1 MIIES
6 LKVNNFRVFK
16 GEHLFDLA
24 PNSTNGQRPIVL
36 FGGLNGSGKTTMLTA
51 VRLSLYGR
59 QSLGSATT
67 IKSYHQYLSDCMYVS
82 KATGINSDNASVE
95 LYFTHANLGI
105 ISHYHIKRS
114 WRVIGNKVTESLKI
128 YDADK
133 EIKNLTYD
141 QAQGFL
147 NELIPIGVSDL
158 FFFDGEKIGEL
169 ANKKDDTALGDSIKK
184 LIGLDLIDKLTG
196 DLTVFIRNQNK
207 LLASAD
213 INREIQALEAALALK
228 ETEIECE
235 QTEHQALKVRITAST
250 TRIEKLTNN
259 LNSQGGTWAATRE
272 QEIKK
277 LTLLKEQK
285 DKIES
290 KLRDIL
296 SSNYPFSIA
305 PKFATRCLTQLND
318 EAKIKNNN
326 NISSVLIE
334 YSTLFE
340 QRLSNS
346 VDSSALEAIKSD
358 LQKEF
363 ADYFLPDKPSLLIHD
378 VSSTLQARIS
388 TAIQDALTHQKN
400 YVQKLATE
408 LDDINEQIDSAG
420 VNISRAPEKG
430 ILAKRLNELNEE
442 QSVKTTLSIR
452 AEKQKDI
459 LKALLLNAMDLVR
472 SIDKLHTSFL
482 DNDSGNRALEY
493 AHKSL
498 DALNVFS
505 KRTAI
510 SKIKEIEKEFT
521 MSYQRLSRK
530 EDTHI
535 IPTIDPQ
542 SFDVKLFDDF
552 GNEIQKKSLS
562 SGERQIYAMSFLDA
576 LAKSSGRKL
585 PIIIDTPLGRLD
597 SKHREKLISSYF
609 PLASHQ
615 VILLSTDT
623 EVGKE
628 YYSSLSKHISHT
640 ITLDYDGA
648 TTSSSA
654 AEGYFWP
661 KEKEVTLHA
670 S

>member
-24 PNSTNGQRPIVL
+24 PKSTNGQRPIVL
-36 FGGLNGSGKTTMLTA
+36 FGGLNGAGKTTMLTA

-67 IKSYHQYLSDCMYVS
+67 TKAYQQFLSDCIHVS
-82 KATGINSDNASVE
+82 KASGLQSNSASVE
-95 LYFTHANLGI
+95 LYFSHANLGI
-105 ISHYHIKRS
+105 ISHYHIIRS
-114 WRVIGNKVTESLKI
+114 WTAVGNKVTESLKI

-169 ANKKDDTALGDSIKK
+169 ASKKDDTALGDSVKK

-207 LLASAD
+207 LQASPD
-213 INREIQALEAALALK
+213 INKKIKQLESALAQK
-228 ETEIECE
+228 EAEIERE
-235 QTEHQALKVRITAST
+235 QTEYEALKIRITGST
-250 TRIEKLTNN
+250 KHIEQLTNN
-259 LNSQGGTWAATRE
+259 LNLQGGAWAATRE
-272 QEIKK
+272 QEIKN
-277 LTLLKEQK
+277 LALLKEQK
-285 DKIES
+285 NKLES
-290 KLRDIL
+290 KLRDAL
-296 SSNYPFSIA
+296 SSSYPFSIA
-305 PKFATRCLTQLND
+305 PKFAKRCLTQLDD
-318 EAKIKNNN
+318 ESKVKNNN
-326 NISSVLIE
+326 NIVSALTK
-334 YSTLFE
+334 YSKSFE
-340 QRLSNS
+340 QRLSSS
-346 VDSSALEAIKSD
+346 VDEASLEAIMSD
-358 LQKEF
+358 LQHEF
-363 ADYFLPDKPSLLIHD
+363 EDYFLPVTSKPLIHD
-378 VSSTLQARIS
+378 VSSTLQAKIS
-388 TAIQDALTHQKN
+388 SAIKESLTHQKD
-400 YVQKLATE
+400 VALTLTSE
-408 LDDINEQIDSAG
+408 LDIINQQIDSAG
-420 VNISRAPEKG
+420 INISRAPEES
-430 ILAKRLNELNEE
+430 ILAQRLLELNNE
-442 QSVKTTLSIR
+442 QNSKTELAIR

-459 LKALLLNAMDLVR
+459 LKALLQGAMDLVR
-472 SIDKLHTSFL
+472 SIDKLHARFL

-498 DALNVFS
+498 DALSVFS
-505 KRTAI
+505 RRTAI
-510 SKIKEIEKEFT
+510 SKINKIEKEFT
-521 MSYQRLSRK
+521 LSYQRLSRK

-535 IPTIDPQ
+535 MPKIDPQ

-562 SGERQIYAMSFLDA
+562 SGERQIYAMSILDA
-576 LAKSSGRKL
+576 LAKTSGRKL

-628 YYSSLSKHISHT
+628 YFSSLSKHISHT
-640 ITLDYDGA
+640 ITLGYDGK

-654 AEGYFWP
+654 AEGYFWSQ
-661 KEKEVTLHA
+661 EKEVTLHA
-670 S
+670 P